1 MMLCQFMATI
11 KDIAARAGV
20 SVSTASRALNDNP
33 RISEAT
39 REKIK
44 KIAVEIGYHPN
55 YAARNLTRGEANMV
69 GLVFPVTT
77 DEAPAN
83 PFHIDLMRGIA
94 SALES
99 RDYSMVVALA
109 PTQEKLLRA
118 VKSMALQSKI
128 HNFLLFYTLEHDP
141 VAAYLREHGYNFVV
155 IGHPERHQ
163 NDRYVDNDNVAAGY
177 AATKQLL
184 INHDVTNLTYVSSPY
199 HWQYE
204 EDRRLGY
211 ENCLAERHLPE
222 LDWYYDTQSASEFFS
237 QHPKVDGLVCAD
249 DLLFLKLNH
258 ELQEMHLLDR
268 LSVICFN
275 NSKLLGMLLPTVE
288 KVDLQPHELGK
299 KAVELLFNPNLQHAF
314 VAFKVD

>member
-1 MMLCQFMATI
+1 MTLCQFMATI

-163 NDRYVDNDNVAAGY
+163 NDRYVDNDNVAAG
-177 AATKQLL
+177 
-184 INHDVTNLTYVSSPY
+184 
-199 HWQYE
+199 
-204 EDRRLGY
+204 
-211 ENCLAERHLPE
+211 
-222 LDWYYDTQSASEFFS
+222 
-237 QHPKVDGLVCAD
+237 
-249 DLLFLKLNH
+249 
-258 ELQEMHLLDR
+258 
-268 LSVICFN
+268 
-275 NSKLLGMLLPTVE
+275 
-288 KVDLQPHELGK
+288 
-299 KAVELLFNPNLQHAF
+299 
-314 VAFKVD
+314 